1 MKMKETSR
9 DKDKKPYG
17 NNKLFLNPERKS
29 MPDIDVDFNIDIREK
44 CFEYC
49 AKKYG
54 KDNVCRIMTKA
65 YQASKGSI
73 RWAARFLAAKETYS
87 YKDTMLKAEYKIK
100 DNEITKKWNNIA
112 DSLCKLIDQKAK
124 DRLAK
129 DKNNQVEINKE
140 TLNNNNFE
148 DIIDDGEEIKDE
160 EIIDDGSLNS
170 LMYSEGLTQEDKECI
185 DTAISI
191 NGLYTN
197 DGEHACGYIISKD
210 NLSNIIPI
218 KYNSKLNNMST
229 QCNMAQAESL
239 GLLKMDFLNLKNL
252 TIITEI
258 LKETNDDRLQN
269 YLIRD
274 VILNDKDVFKHIY
287 CSGNTLGVFQF
298 ESPGMTKMLKELQ
311 PDCFE
316 DIIAAISLYRPGPMD
331 FIPQYI
337 EGKHHPE
344 KVVYKCEALKNI
356 LSPTYGTIVYQEQV
370 MQIFQAVGYTL
381 GGADTIRK
389 AMSKKHEEEIEAERD
404 NFIYGNEERHIDGAI
419 KAFGMTAEEA
429 TELFDV
435 MKKFGRYAFNKSHAT
450 AYAMVSLFTA
460 FLKEYHPAEFYKYTL
475 RHLPTD
481 KRNKQMASYI
491 KEMKLFGIEMEAPSL
506 EIGNMEFELSAD
518 KKHLYFGL
526 SDIKGMQ
533 EFTIKNKTTCL
544 QDFVANNLNITQSI
558 LITLAKIGAF
568 DTQWNGDTKKVSC
581 EEALKW
587 IEINKER
594 YDKLAALKD
603 KINTI
608 ITSYSNFLEDKE
620 KNKMINNYNK
630 YKTEYKIILQEIKDY
645 YDETK
650 KNPSKENSLIKYE
663 NQKKL
668 CYYPISCK
676 ENLPF
681 LQRENTVD
689 FSVLNSDDG
698 RTSHTIDVI
707 IVDISEPL
715 KTKTSNKTYYNVG
728 LMDKTGNVITRR
740 FEQPP
745 TTLTARVNIPN
756 ERFFNCSIVK
766 KIAKKNNT
774 KELSAKELVEKVIDN
789 ELPLNNINENYVR
802 INGNSKTV
810 FTITEDKEIER

>member
-258 LKETNDDRLQN
+258 LKETDDDRLQN

-274 VILNDKDVFKHIY
+274 AILNDK
-287 CSGNTLGVFQF
+287 
-298 ESPGMTKMLKELQ
+298 
-311 PDCFE
+311 
-316 DIIAAISLYRPGPMD
+316 R
-331 FIPQYI
+331 
-337 EGKHHPE
+337 
-344 KVVYKCEALKNI
+344 
-356 LSPTYGTIVYQEQV
+356 
-370 MQIFQAVGYTL
+370 
-381 GGADTIRK
+381 
-389 AMSKKHEEEIEAERD
+389 
-404 NFIYGNEERHIDGAI
+404 
-419 KAFGMTAEEA
+419 
-429 TELFDV
+429 
-435 MKKFGRYAFNKSHAT
+435 
-450 AYAMVSLFTA
+450 
-460 FLKEYHPAEFYKYTL
+460 
-475 RHLPTD
+475 
-481 KRNKQMASYI
+481 
-491 KEMKLFGIEMEAPSL
+491 
-506 EIGNMEFELSAD
+506 
-518 KKHLYFGL
+518 
-526 SDIKGMQ
+526 
-533 EFTIKNKTTCL
+533 CL
-544 QDFVANNLNITQSI
+544 
-558 LITLAKIGAF
+558 
-568 DTQWNGDTKKVSC
+568 
-581 EEALKW
+581 
-587 IEINKER
+587 
-594 YDKLAALKD
+594 
-603 KINTI
+603 
-608 ITSYSNFLEDKE
+608 
-620 KNKMINNYNK
+620 
-630 YKTEYKIILQEIKDY
+630 
-645 YDETK
+645 
-650 KNPSKENSLIKYE
+650 
-663 NQKKL
+663 
-668 CYYPISCK
+668 
-676 ENLPF
+676 
-681 LQRENTVD
+681 
-689 FSVLNSDDG
+689 
-698 RTSHTIDVI
+698 
-707 IVDISEPL
+707 
-715 KTKTSNKTYYNVG
+715 
-728 LMDKTGNVITRR
+728 
-740 FEQPP
+740 
-745 TTLTARVNIPN
+745 
-756 ERFFNCSIVK
+756 
-766 KIAKKNNT
+766 
-774 KELSAKELVEKVIDN
+774 
-789 ELPLNNINENYVR
+789 
-802 INGNSKTV
+802 
-810 FTITEDKEIER
+810 

>member
-1 MKMKETSR
+1 
-9 DKDKKPYG
+9 
-17 NNKLFLNPERKS
+17 
-29 MPDIDVDFNIDIREK
+29 
-44 CFEYC
+44 
-49 AKKYG
+49 
-54 KDNVCRIMTKA
+54 
-65 YQASKGSI
+65 
-73 RWAARFLAAKETYS
+73 
-87 YKDTMLKAEYKIK
+87 
-100 DNEITKKWNNIA
+100 
-112 DSLCKLIDQKAK
+112 
-124 DRLAK
+124 
-129 DKNNQVEINKE
+129 
-140 TLNNNNFE
+140 
-148 DIIDDGEEIKDE
+148 
-160 EIIDDGSLNS
+160 
-170 LMYSEGLTQEDKECI
+170 
-185 DTAISI
+185 
-191 NGLYTN
+191 
-197 DGEHACGYIISKD
+197 
-210 NLSNIIPI
+210 
-218 KYNSKLNNMST
+218 
-229 QCNMAQAESL
+229 
-239 GLLKMDFLNLKNL
+239 
-252 TIITEI
+252 
-258 LKETNDDRLQN
+258 
-269 YLIRD
+269 
-274 VILNDKDVFKHIY
+274 
-287 CSGNTLGVFQF
+287 
-298 ESPGMTKMLKELQ
+298 
-311 PDCFE
+311 
-316 DIIAAISLYRPGPMD
+316 
-331 FIPQYI
+331 
-337 EGKHHPE
+337 
-344 KVVYKCEALKNI
+344 
-356 LSPTYGTIVYQEQV
+356 
-370 MQIFQAVGYTL
+370 
-381 GGADTIRK
+381 
-389 AMSKKHEEEIEAERD
+389 MSKKHEEEIEAERN

-608 ITSYSNFLEDKE
+608 ITSYSKFLEDKE

>member
-1 MKMKETSR
+1 MGFVKQKQKGIEKEKTIAQKQQYLLKTVLLEVAVV
-9 DKDKKPYG
+9 DIVGLY
-17 NNKLFLNPERKS
+17 FLLN
-29 MPDIDVDFNIDIREK
+29 
-44 CFEYC
+44 YC
-49 AKKYG
+49 AY
-54 KDNVCRIMTKA
+54 
-65 YQASKGSI
+65 S
-73 RWAARFLAAKETYS
+73 AAHPRYAFN
-87 YKDTMLKAEYKIK
+87 DTLNGTLLVMLKNPFYFLPINYSVNSALGIIILIDLFIFLYYTYAKIRVHNNVNTLK
-100 DNEITKKWNNIA
+100 GRTEWADNQEITKKYAEFDGKDFKNAYNNCI
-112 DSLCKLIDQKAK
+112 L
-124 DRLAK
+124 
-129 DKNNQVEINKE
+129 
-140 TLNNNNFE
+140 
-148 DIIDDGEEIKDE
+148 
-160 EIIDDGSLNS
+160 
-170 LMYSEGLTQEDKECI
+170 SE
-185 DTAISI
+185 
-191 NGLYTN
+191 
-197 DGEHACGYIISKD
+197 
-210 NLSNIIPI
+210 NI
-218 KYNSKLNNMST
+218 Y
-229 QCNMAQAESL
+229 ESL
-239 GLLKMDFLNLKNL
+239 DAKKHFHALNTLLIGTTGSGKTRYILKPNML
-252 TIITEI
+252 QMNANYVVTDPKGGTVTEI
-258 LKETNDDRLQN
+258 GESLRRHG
-269 YLIRD
+269 Y
-274 VILNDKDVFKHIY
+274 VIKIL
-287 CSGNTLGVFQF
+287 
-298 ESPGMTKMLKELQ
+298 
-311 PDCFE
+311 
-316 DIIAAISLYRPGPMD
+316 DI
-331 FIPQYI
+331 
-337 EGKHHPE
+337 
-344 KVVYKCEALKNI
+344 
-356 LSPTYGTIVYQEQV
+356 
-370 MQIFQAVGYTL
+370 GYTL

>member
-258 LKETNDDRLQN
+258 LKETDDDRLQN

-274 VILNDKDVFKHIY
+274 AILNDKDVFKHIY

-544 QDFVANNLNITQSI
+544 QDFVANNLNITQGVFI
-558 LITLAKIGAF
+558 MNIIKNFKIKKKLLITL
-568 DTQWNGDTKKVSC
+568 
-581 EEALKW
+581 
-587 IEINKER
+587 
-594 YDKLAALKD
+594 
-603 KINTI
+603 
-608 ITSYSNFLEDKE
+608 
-620 KNKMINNYNK
+620 
-630 YKTEYKIILQEIKDY
+630 KIII
-645 YDETK
+645 
-650 KNPSKENSLIKYE
+650 
-663 NQKKL
+663 
-668 CYYPISCK
+668 
-676 ENLPF
+676 
-681 LQRENTVD
+681 
-689 FSVLNSDDG
+689 
-698 RTSHTIDVI
+698 
-707 IVDISEPL
+707 
-715 KTKTSNKTYYNVG
+715 
-728 LMDKTGNVITRR
+728 
-740 FEQPP
+740 
-745 TTLTARVNIPN
+745 
-756 ERFFNCSIVK
+756 
-766 KIAKKNNT
+766 
-774 KELSAKELVEKVIDN
+774 
-789 ELPLNNINENYVR
+789 
-802 INGNSKTV
+802 
-810 FTITEDKEIER
+810 

>member
-9 DKDKKPYG
+9 DKDKKPYD

-49 AKKYG
+49 ANKYG

-65 YQASKGSI
+65 YQSSKGSV
-73 RWAARFLAAKETYS
+73 RWAARFLAAKEVYP
-87 YKDTMLKAEYKIK
+87 YKDTMSRAEYKIK
-100 DNEITKKWNNIA
+100 DNEITKKWNTIA
-112 DSLCKLIDQKAK
+112 DNLSKLIDQRAK

-129 DKNNQVEINKE
+129 EKGQQNNSA
-140 TLNNNNFE
+140 FE
-148 DIIDDGEEIKDE
+148 DIIDDGEEIKDD

-170 LMYSEGLTQEDKECI
+170 LMFAKDLTEEDKLCI

-210 NLSNIIPI
+210 VLSNVIPI
-218 KYNSKLNNMST
+218 KYNSKLDNMST

-258 LKETNDDRLQN
+258 LKETDDERLQD

-274 VILNDKDVFKHIY
+274 TVLNDKKVFKDIY
-287 CSGNTLGVFQF
+287 CSGKTLGVFQF

-344 KVVYKCEALKNI
+344 NVHYKCEALKNI

-381 GGADTIRK
+381 GGADAIRK
-389 AMSKKHEEEIEAERD
+389 AMGKKHEDEIEAERN
-404 NFIYGNEERHIDGAI
+404 NFIYGNEERHINGAI
-419 KAFGMTAEEA
+419 KDFGMTEKEA

-460 FLKEYHPAEFYKYTL
+460 FLKVYHPAEFYKYTL

-481 KRNKQMASYI
+481 KRNKQMAAYI
-491 KEMKLFGIEMEAPSL
+491 KEMKTFGIEMQAPSL
-506 EIGNMEFELSAD
+506 EIGNMEFELSED
-518 KKHLYFGL
+518 KKSMYFGL
-526 SDIKGMQ
+526 ADIKGMQ
-533 EFTIKNKTTCL
+533 TFDIEDKTDCL
-544 QDFVANNLNITQSI
+544 QDFVANNLNISETV
-558 LITLAKIGAF
+558 LMTLASIGAF
-568 DTQWNGDTKKVSC
+568 KTQWSKDTEAVSF
-581 EEALKW
+581 EEAMQW
-587 IEINKER
+587 IELNKPR
-594 YDKLAALKD
+594 YDKLADL
-603 KINTI
+603 
-608 ITSYSNFLEDKE
+608 
-620 KNKMINNYNK
+620 KNKMHNIAYEINNTDNVEDKQKLINK
-630 YKTEYKIILQEIKDY
+630 YNNHKAEYKSTLCAIENY
-645 YDETK
+645 YYETK
-650 KNPSKENSLIKYE
+650 QHKKHNENKLIKYT

-668 CYYPISCK
+668 CYYPLSCK
-676 ENLPF
+676 EQMAYLKSIKA
-681 LQRENTVD
+681 VD
-689 FSVLNSDDG
+689 FSVLEQTDRN
-698 RTSHTIDVI
+698 THYIDVA
-707 IVDISEPL
+707 VVGISDEK
-715 KTKTSNKTYYNVG
+715 KTKSSGTTYYNVD
-728 LMDKTGNVITRR
+728 LMDCKGNLITRR
-740 FEQPP
+740 FKDIPDI
-745 TTLTARVNIPN
+745 LIGRVEIPK
-756 ERFFNCSIVK
+756 EKYFNC
-766 KIAKKNNT
+766 KIAKTNKKNNNNIYMT
-774 KELSAKELVEKVIDN
+774 PTELVRMAIDN
-789 ELPLNNINENYVR
+789 KNIDMSNISKKDINLG
-802 INGNSKTV
+802 NGNFKQV
-810 FTITEDKEIER
+810 YAVDEQELEK